1 MNHLLM
7 KKRAFMAIA
16 NQIKGI
22 KATKT
27 GTFPVTLPGCVD
39 NDCTVGY
46 KIYGNTVTG
55 KNVFDITKCTDY
67 KSEHGGMYFSASR
80 PRGGHY
86 QGKVSAVTNM
96 EAGKTYV
103 ITADTTSSSGNFV
116 YLNGSAKVWRW
127 GQAYTPTEKDIAGNI
142 YFYKATNDTDPDVSQ
157 EVTITNVQIE
167 EAAAATEYEP
177 YHESYVGDRTKN
189 LLNFPEV
196 CTFAGF
202 IKKEVNIPVGKYTV
216 SWSSSVLGGTN
227 PPTLRLN
234 DNAKSLPLA
243 ANGGSWMVTLTKPE
257 TIVYLYSNGYSLND
271 SAGTTSTV
279 NQLMLEQ
286 GETATAYE
294 PYGYKIPL
302 KASGKNVFDITK
314 CISYR
319 SSDNSIWISPNAQR
333 AVMQGNVK
341 DITKMQAGKTYIIT
355 ANSTSSTGHFVYLN
369 GSKKVWWWGQ
379 KYTPTQADIDGW
391 IAFYKA
397 TNDSEEGVTTGAAI
411 TNVQIEEAAAATEY
425 EPYHAPV
432 TMTISLPAPLSA
444 GEYISY
450 TAQAII
456 HADDTKTSVSLPKI
470 PTYKGTTIL
479 ECNTENAP
487 ASAEITYYTNEEE

>member
-177 YHESYVGDRTKN
+177 YRESYVGDLSDGKY
-189 LLNFPEV
+189 
-196 CTFAGF
+196 
-202 IKKEVNIPVGKYTV
+202 NIPI
-216 SWSSSVLGGTN
+216 
-227 PPTLRLN
+227 
-234 DNAKSLPLA
+234 
-243 ANGGSWMVTLTKPE
+243 VTR
-257 TIVYLYSNGYSLND
+257 
-271 SAGTTSTV
+271 
-279 NQLMLEQ
+279 
-286 GETATAYE
+286 
-294 PYGYKIPL
+294 
-302 KASGKNVFDITK
+302 GKNVFDITK

-432 TMTISLPAPLSA
+432 TTTISLPAPLSA

-450 TAQAII
+450 TAQAIV
-456 HADDTKTSVSLPKI
+456 HADDTKTSVSLPKM

-487 ASAEITYYTNEEE
+487 SSAEITYYTNEEE

>member
-157 EVTITNVQIE
+157 EVTISNVQIE

-177 YHESYVGDRTKN
+177 YRESYVGDLSDGKY
-189 LLNFPEV
+189 
-196 CTFAGF
+196 
-202 IKKEVNIPVGKYTV
+202 NIPI
-216 SWSSSVLGGTN
+216 
-227 PPTLRLN
+227 
-234 DNAKSLPLA
+234 
-243 ANGGSWMVTLTKPE
+243 VTR
-257 TIVYLYSNGYSLND
+257 
-271 SAGTTSTV
+271 
-279 NQLMLEQ
+279 
-286 GETATAYE
+286 
-294 PYGYKIPL
+294 
-302 KASGKNVFDITK
+302 GKNVFDITK

-432 TMTISLPAPLSA
+432 TTTISLPAPLSA

-450 TAQAII
+450 TAQAIV
-456 HADDTKTSVSLPKI
+456 HADDTKTSVSLPKM

-487 ASAEITYYTNEEE
+487 SSAEITYYTNEEE

>member
-1 MNHLLM
+1 MRQLLM

-55 KNVFDITKCTDY
+55 KNLIPTIPEHTFVGVTLSKVNDYYVLNGECTESSNY
-67 KSEHGGMYFSASR
+67 VPFNIIIPEGTYTISANN
-80 PRGGHY
+80 PVTLNLPY
-86 QGKVSAVTNM
+86 AIIQIYNADLNKALAANDTKVSSTQTKAMTG
-96 EAGKTYV
+96 GKYQFRIRVQKGITYN
-103 ITADTTSSSGNFV
+103 NFIIKPQ
-116 YLNGSAKVWRW
+116 LELGE
-127 GQAYTPTEKDIAGNI
+127 T
-142 YFYKATNDTDPDVSQ
+142 
-157 EVTITNVQIE
+157 
-167 EAAAATEYEP
+167 ATEYEP
-177 YHESYVGDRTKN
+177 YHKNYVGDLSGGKY
-189 LLNFPEV
+189 
-196 CTFAGF
+196 
-202 IKKEVNIPVGKYTV
+202 NIPI
-216 SWSSSVLGGTN
+216 
-227 PPTLRLN
+227 
-234 DNAKSLPLA
+234 
-243 ANGGSWMVTLTKPE
+243 VTR
-257 TIVYLYSNGYSLND
+257 
-271 SAGTTSTV
+271 
-279 NQLMLEQ
+279 
-286 GETATAYE
+286 
-294 PYGYKIPL
+294 
-302 KASGKNVFDITK
+302 GKNVFDITK
-314 CISYR
+314 CTGYR

-333 AVMQGNVK
+333 AVVQGNVK
-341 DITKMQAGKTYIIT
+341 DMTKMQAGKTYIIT

-379 KYTPTQADIDGW
+379 KYTPTQADIDSW

-397 TNDSEEGVTTGAAI
+397 TDDSEEGVTTGAVI
-411 TNVQIEEAAAATEY
+411 TNVQIEESAAATGY

-432 TMTISLPAPLSA
+432 TTTISLPAPLSA

-470 PTYKGTTIL
+470 PTYKGTTVL

>member
-177 YHESYVGDRTKN
+177 YHESYVGDLSDGKY
-189 LLNFPEV
+189 
-196 CTFAGF
+196 
-202 IKKEVNIPVGKYTV
+202 NIPI
-216 SWSSSVLGGTN
+216 
-227 PPTLRLN
+227 
-234 DNAKSLPLA
+234 
-243 ANGGSWMVTLTKPE
+243 VTR
-257 TIVYLYSNGYSLND
+257 
-271 SAGTTSTV
+271 
-279 NQLMLEQ
+279 
-286 GETATAYE
+286 
-294 PYGYKIPL
+294 
-302 KASGKNVFDITK
+302 GKNVFDITK

-456 HADDTKTSVSLPKI
+456 HTDDTKTSVSLPKM

>member
-46 KIYGNTVTG
+46 KIYGNTDGVGDLSDGKYNIPIVTRG
-55 KNVFDITKCTDY
+55 KNVFDITKSTDY

-80 PRGGHY
+80 PRGGHN

-157 EVTITNVQIE
+157 EVI
-167 EAAAATEYEP
+167 
-177 YHESYVGDRTKN
+177 
-189 LLNFPEV
+189 
-196 CTFAGF
+196 
-202 IKKEVNIPVGKYTV
+202 
-216 SWSSSVLGGTN
+216 
-227 PPTLRLN
+227 
-234 DNAKSLPLA
+234 
-243 ANGGSWMVTLTKPE
+243 
-257 TIVYLYSNGYSLND
+257 
-271 SAGTTSTV
+271 
-279 NQLMLEQ
+279 
-286 GETATAYE
+286 
-294 PYGYKIPL
+294 
-302 KASGKNVFDITK
+302 
-314 CISYR
+314 
-319 SSDNSIWISPNAQR
+319 
-333 AVMQGNVK
+333 
-341 DITKMQAGKTYIIT
+341 
-355 ANSTSSTGHFVYLN
+355 
-369 GSKKVWWWGQ
+369 
-379 KYTPTQADIDGW
+379 
-391 IAFYKA
+391 
-397 TNDSEEGVTTGAAI
+397 I

-432 TMTISLPAPLSA
+432 TTTISLPAPLSA

>member
-39 NDCTVGY
+39 NDCAVGY
-46 KIYGNTVTG
+46 KIYGNTVT
-55 KNVFDITKCTDY
+55 
-67 KSEHGGMYFSASR
+67 
-80 PRGGHY
+80 
-86 QGKVSAVTNM
+86 
-96 EAGKTYV
+96 
-103 ITADTTSSSGNFV
+103 
-116 YLNGSAKVWRW
+116 
-127 GQAYTPTEKDIAGNI
+127 
-142 YFYKATNDTDPDVSQ
+142 
-157 EVTITNVQIE
+157 
-167 EAAAATEYEP
+167 
-177 YHESYVGDRTKN
+177 
-189 LLNFPEV
+189 
-196 CTFAGF
+196 
-202 IKKEVNIPVGKYTV
+202 
-216 SWSSSVLGGTN
+216 
-227 PPTLRLN
+227 
-234 DNAKSLPLA
+234 
-243 ANGGSWMVTLTKPE
+243 
-257 TIVYLYSNGYSLND
+257 
-271 SAGTTSTV
+271 
-279 NQLMLEQ
+279 
-286 GETATAYE
+286 
-294 PYGYKIPL
+294 
-302 KASGKNVFDITK
+302 GKNVFDITK

-450 TAQAII
+450 TAQAIV
-456 HADDTKTSVSLPKI
+456 HADDTKTSVSLPKM

>member
-177 YHESYVGDRTKN
+177 YHESYVGDLSDGKY
-189 LLNFPEV
+189 
-196 CTFAGF
+196 
-202 IKKEVNIPVGKYTV
+202 NIPI
-216 SWSSSVLGGTN
+216 
-227 PPTLRLN
+227 
-234 DNAKSLPLA
+234 
-243 ANGGSWMVTLTKPE
+243 VTR
-257 TIVYLYSNGYSLND
+257 
-271 SAGTTSTV
+271 
-279 NQLMLEQ
+279 
-286 GETATAYE
+286 
-294 PYGYKIPL
+294 
-302 KASGKNVFDITK
+302 GKNVFDITK

-432 TMTISLPAPLSA
+432 TTTISLPAPLSA

>member
-157 EVTITNVQIE
+157 EVTI
-167 EAAAATEYEP
+167 
-177 YHESYVGDRTKN
+177 S
-189 LLNFPEV
+189 
-196 CTFAGF
+196 
-202 IKKEVNIPVGKYTV
+202 
-216 SWSSSVLGGTN
+216 
-227 PPTLRLN
+227 
-234 DNAKSLPLA
+234 
-243 ANGGSWMVTLTKPE
+243 
-257 TIVYLYSNGYSLND
+257 
-271 SAGTTSTV
+271 
-279 NQLMLEQ
+279 
-286 GETATAYE
+286 
-294 PYGYKIPL
+294 
-302 KASGKNVFDITK
+302 
-314 CISYR
+314 
-319 SSDNSIWISPNAQR
+319 
-333 AVMQGNVK
+333 
-341 DITKMQAGKTYIIT
+341 
-355 ANSTSSTGHFVYLN
+355 
-369 GSKKVWWWGQ
+369 
-379 KYTPTQADIDGW
+379 
-391 IAFYKA
+391 
-397 TNDSEEGVTTGAAI
+397 
-411 TNVQIEEAAAATEY
+411 NVQIEEAAAATEY

-432 TMTISLPAPLSA
+432 TTTISLPVPLSA

-456 HADDTKTSVSLPKI
+456 HTDDTKTSVNLPKI

>member
-177 YHESYVGDRTKN
+177 YHESYVGDLSDGKY
-189 LLNFPEV
+189 
-196 CTFAGF
+196 
-202 IKKEVNIPVGKYTV
+202 NIPI
-216 SWSSSVLGGTN
+216 
-227 PPTLRLN
+227 
-234 DNAKSLPLA
+234 
-243 ANGGSWMVTLTKPE
+243 VTR
-257 TIVYLYSNGYSLND
+257 
-271 SAGTTSTV
+271 
-279 NQLMLEQ
+279 
-286 GETATAYE
+286 
-294 PYGYKIPL
+294 
-302 KASGKNVFDITK
+302 GKNVFDITK

-432 TMTISLPAPLSA
+432 TTTISLPAPLSA

-450 TAQAII
+450 TAQAIV

-470 PTYKGTTIL
+470 PTCKGTTIL

-487 ASAEITYYTNEEE
+487 SSAEITYYTNEEE

>member
-177 YHESYVGDRTKN
+177 YHESYVGDLSDGKY
-189 LLNFPEV
+189 
-196 CTFAGF
+196 
-202 IKKEVNIPVGKYTV
+202 NIPI
-216 SWSSSVLGGTN
+216 
-227 PPTLRLN
+227 
-234 DNAKSLPLA
+234 
-243 ANGGSWMVTLTKPE
+243 VTR
-257 TIVYLYSNGYSLND
+257 
-271 SAGTTSTV
+271 
-279 NQLMLEQ
+279 
-286 GETATAYE
+286 
-294 PYGYKIPL
+294 
-302 KASGKNVFDITK
+302 GKNVFDITK

-432 TMTISLPAPLSA
+432 TTTISLPAPLSA

-456 HADDTKTSVSLPKI
+456 HTDDTKTSVSLPKM

>member
-80 PRGGHY
+80 LRGGHY

-177 YHESYVGDRTKN
+177 YHESYVGDLSDGKY
-189 LLNFPEV
+189 
-196 CTFAGF
+196 
-202 IKKEVNIPVGKYTV
+202 NIPI
-216 SWSSSVLGGTN
+216 
-227 PPTLRLN
+227 
-234 DNAKSLPLA
+234 
-243 ANGGSWMVTLTKPE
+243 VTR
-257 TIVYLYSNGYSLND
+257 
-271 SAGTTSTV
+271 
-279 NQLMLEQ
+279 
-286 GETATAYE
+286 
-294 PYGYKIPL
+294 
-302 KASGKNVFDITK
+302 GKNVFDITK

-432 TMTISLPAPLSA
+432 TTTISLPAPLSA

-456 HADDTKTSVSLPKI
+456 HTDDTKTSVSLPKM

>member
-1 MNHLLM
+1 M
-7 KKRAFMAIA
+7 
-16 NQIKGI
+16 
-22 KATKT
+22 
-27 GTFPVTLPGCVD
+27 
-39 NDCTVGY
+39 
-46 KIYGNTVTG
+46 TG

-157 EVTITNVQIE
+157 EVTISNVQIE

-177 YHESYVGDRTKN
+177 YRESYVGDLSDGKY
-189 LLNFPEV
+189 
-196 CTFAGF
+196 
-202 IKKEVNIPVGKYTV
+202 NIPI
-216 SWSSSVLGGTN
+216 
-227 PPTLRLN
+227 
-234 DNAKSLPLA
+234 
-243 ANGGSWMVTLTKPE
+243 VTR
-257 TIVYLYSNGYSLND
+257 
-271 SAGTTSTV
+271 
-279 NQLMLEQ
+279 
-286 GETATAYE
+286 
-294 PYGYKIPL
+294 
-302 KASGKNVFDITK
+302 GKNVFDITK

-432 TMTISLPAPLSA
+432 TTTISLPAPLSA

-450 TAQAII
+450 TAQAIV
-456 HADDTKTSVSLPKI
+456 HADDTKTSVSLPKM

-487 ASAEITYYTNEEE
+487 SSAEITYYTNEEE

>member
-177 YHESYVGDRTKN
+177 YHESYVGDLSDGKY
-189 LLNFPEV
+189 
-196 CTFAGF
+196 
-202 IKKEVNIPVGKYTV
+202 NIPI
-216 SWSSSVLGGTN
+216 
-227 PPTLRLN
+227 
-234 DNAKSLPLA
+234 
-243 ANGGSWMVTLTKPE
+243 VTR
-257 TIVYLYSNGYSLND
+257 
-271 SAGTTSTV
+271 
-279 NQLMLEQ
+279 
-286 GETATAYE
+286 
-294 PYGYKIPL
+294 
-302 KASGKNVFDITK
+302 GKNVFDITK

-411 TNVQIEEAAAATEY
+411 TNVQIEEAAAATKY

-432 TMTISLPAPLSA
+432 TTTISLPAPLSA

-470 PTYKGTTIL
+470 PTCKGTTIL